1 MLLKD
6 IVITFSDVYID
17 HAMYLCKQVFEIDG
31 FLAKITSTMFT
42 FKMWCFWN
50 DYSAYDVIHTLTHTV
65 QFTLSQSMNNR
76 VT

>member
-31 FLAKITSTMFT
+31 F
-42 FKMWCFWN
+42 
-50 DYSAYDVIHTLTHTV
+50 
-65 QFTLSQSMNNR
+65 
-76 VT
+76 